1 MINDIVSCSACK
13 RIKAYLL
20 EVREKYP
27 HYYNLPVPGRG
38 DKTSKICIIGLAP
51 GLHGANKTGLV
62 FTNDFCSKILQ
73 ECLIEANYYS
83 RDGSPIFFITNA
95 LKCLPPANSP
105 KIHELNKCLTHL
117 SSELKEMTNLQ
128 AVIALGMHAH
138 NSILKCYDY
147 CMSDYKFKHGR
158 VHKLKEFDL
167 YDSYHCSRINIQTKR
182 LTKGSLHN
190 VLSSARENTINE

>member
-1 MINDIVSCSACK
+1 MVDSIVSCSVCQ
-13 RIKAYLL
+13 RIKTYL
-20 EVREKYP
+20 VTIRKKFP

-38 DKTSKICIIGLAP
+38 NITSKICIVGLAP

-62 FTNDFCSKILQ
+62 FTNDFCSNILE
-73 ECLIEANYYS
+73 ECLIKAKYYCN
-83 RDGSPIFFITNA
+83 DGHPIFFITNA

-105 KIHELNKCLTHL
+105 NGIELNKCSVHL
-117 SSELKEMTNLQ
+117 KNELHAMTNIK